1 MSIIINATSLTNCS
15 SLCPTADD
23 DNSDN
28 EFSVQNLVGI
38 FLTLSL
44 CLLTQPYGSLFYNP
58 PSSKTSQRLFFT
70 WRLNPLA
77 CIAET
82 AVIIVSLVLVL
93 RLAMQDPE
101 HNTLPSVSRRFPFY
115 HARTERSR
123 NWRRHWHLHAAALL
137 LIRANQEGVD
147 GGVLDRLMAESLM
160 RDGPGEELES
170 GFSTAGEVPDT
181 GGRGEDGRDGSGI
194 ELTVMERSTTMGVN
208 AEESNAH
215 ANEAVPDA
223 GSATGADSH
232 ASEPQLGVLR
242 RRTSQLEAGLPA
254 DPEPQADTAD
264 SGLDSN
270 VTTHGQDRLTDLRK
284 VLGNNVLAHKE
295 KWVNLV
301 TSFSVL
307 GVAIKLAATTLP
319 WTVRVPAAFFLAGW
333 SSVQF
338 LLYLFHLGELDE
350 RSAGT
355 VLKTIRLHRQL
366 AKDTVTQRW
375 MICAV
380 ALVVAPPVIWLG
392 YCAGF
397 PGVIWLSVWHY
408 LYCFA

>member
-1 MSIIINATSLTNCS
+1 S
-15 SLCPTADD
+15 
-23 DNSDN
+23 SDN
-28 EFSVQNLVGI
+28 EFSVQSLIGI

-77 CIAET
+77 SIAET
-82 AVIIVSLVLVL
+82 AVIILSLVLVL

-123 NWRRHWHLHAAALL
+123 NWRKHWHLHAAALL
-137 LIRANQEGVD
+137 LIRANEEGVD
-147 GGVLDRLMAESLM
+147 GGVLDRLMAESLLH
-160 RDGPGEELES
+160 DGEDTRGGGS
-170 GFSTAGEVPDT
+170 IAGEVVA
-181 GGRGEDGRDGSGI
+181 GGGGGERVPGLEQGGRDGSEI
-194 ELTVMERSTTMGVN
+194 ELTAMESSTAVAFS
-208 AEESNAH
+208 AEENNASVY
-215 ANEAVPDA
+215 EASPIA
-223 GSATGADSH
+223 RSATGADSH

-254 DPEPQADTAD
+254 DPELQADAAD

-270 VTTHGQDRLTDLRK
+270 VTTHGQDRLADLRK

-301 TSFSVL
+301 TTFSVL

-355 VLKTIRLHRQL
+355 VLKTIRLHQQL
-366 AKDTVTQRW
+366 AKDTVIQCW
-375 MICAV
+375 MICTV

-397 PGVIWLSVWHY
+397 PGGDLST
-408 LYCFA
+408 